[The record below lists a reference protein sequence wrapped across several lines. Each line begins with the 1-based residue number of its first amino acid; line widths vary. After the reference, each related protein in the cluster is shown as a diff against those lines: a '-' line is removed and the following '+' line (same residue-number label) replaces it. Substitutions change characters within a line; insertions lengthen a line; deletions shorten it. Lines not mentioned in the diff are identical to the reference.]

1 MHCITCDT
9 TTEVSIIDNTYLTPE
24 ILLLSVIL
32 NKCYVCSL
40 LTMLL
45 FSIIYP
51 HIDGHASKEAN
62 CIFIRK
68 KVILASLEIMDRIY
82 SKLKNNVIPFTV

>member
-1 MHCITCDT
+1 
-9 TTEVSIIDNTYLTPE
+9 
-24 ILLLSVIL
+24 
-32 NKCYVCSL
+32 
-40 LTMLL
+40 MLL

-82 SKLKNNVIPFTV
+82 SKLKNNVIPFTVYLVFSKAYDCLTHATLLDKLHYYGICVVAK